1 MATKDWKKRK
11 DNTIDELWE
20 KRSSSS
26 YHGNY
31 EIWVYKIKNPERELR
46 WVFRIREIGGGSN
59 TKQFKTKK
67 QALKFAKAY
76 MKKH

>member
-1 MATKDWKKRK
+1 MALKDWKKVK

-20 KRSSSS
+20 KRSRSS

-46 WVFRIREIGGGSN
+46 WVFKIREIGGGSN
-59 TKQFKTKK
+59 TRQFKTKA
-67 QALKFAKAY
+67 QAMAKSKSY
-76 MKKH
+76 MRKH